1 MHEPSDFDAI
11 RPYRDDEAAAV
22 VARLCRDPD
31 LRRAA
36 AVFFM
41 PRFARLLPELA
52 QELVGRYVAVKT
64 RHIHTV
70 RDVQRWLTRHMARI
84 ISDSTDALEV
94 TGLDRLQR
102 GVPYLFISN
111 HRDIVMDS
119 ALLNFALHQAG
130 LETTRT
136 AVGDNLFTL
145 PCAADLMRLNKSFVV
160 QRRVSGAK
168 ALLKAVSLTS
178 AYIRHSLE
186 EGVSV
191 WIAQREGRAK
201 DGYDSTDAA
210 VLKMLALAWRNGESG
225 VRAFVENVRIVPV
238 SVSYELDAC
247 DTRKAHEL
255 CVAAETGRYIKA
267 PDEDLRSMV
276 QGIVGYKGRVHLAFG
291 APFTGPECSALGRCS
306 DFVDADALA
315 SALDAEIARGL
326 RLYPT
331 HIDAAARVGAEIPAA
346 ARAQAGGVPAPNP
359 RVTAAWQNRLAQ
371 CPGDERPYLIASYA
385 NIVRNVNDHLVEA
398 LA

>member
-1 MHEPSDFDAI
+1 
-11 RPYRDDEAAAV
+11 
-22 VARLCRDPD
+22 
-31 LRRAA
+31 
-36 AVFFM
+36 
-41 PRFARLLPELA
+41 
-52 QELVGRYVAVKT
+52 
-64 RHIHTV
+64 
-70 RDVQRWLTRHMARI
+70 
-84 ISDSTDALEV
+84 
-94 TGLDRLQR
+94 
-102 GVPYLFISN
+102 
-111 HRDIVMDS
+111 
-119 ALLNFALHQAG
+119 
-130 LETTRT
+130 
-136 AVGDNLFTL
+136 
-145 PCAADLMRLNKSFVV
+145 
-160 QRRVSGAK
+160 
-168 ALLKAVSLTS
+168 
-178 AYIRHSLE
+178 
-186 EGVSV
+186 
-191 WIAQREGRAK
+191 
-201 DGYDSTDAA
+201 
-210 VLKMLALAWRNGESG
+210 MLALAWRNGESG